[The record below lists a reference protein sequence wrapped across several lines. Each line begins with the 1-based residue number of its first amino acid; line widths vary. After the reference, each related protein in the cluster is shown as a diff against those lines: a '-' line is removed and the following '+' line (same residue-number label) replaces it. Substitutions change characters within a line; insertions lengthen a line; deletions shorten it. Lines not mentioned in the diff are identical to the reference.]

1 MYKMVI
7 VHEIIPGKLSEY
19 KRWYKQVD
27 QERKAKNPDYVPPK
41 RYVTVIGKLTR
52 VIIEWERETMYEHFP
67 VWSEAVETYGD
78 LKDMVFPGGIE
89 HYVLKELD

>member
-1 MYKMVI
+1 MVI
-7 VHEIIPGKLSEY
+7 VHEIIPGKLAEF

-52 VIIEWERETMYEHFP
+52 VIIEWEQETMFEHSP
-67 VWSEAVETYGD
+67 VWLETVETYGN
-78 LKDMVFPGGIE
+78 LKAVVFPGGIE
-89 HYVLKELD
+89 HCVLKELD